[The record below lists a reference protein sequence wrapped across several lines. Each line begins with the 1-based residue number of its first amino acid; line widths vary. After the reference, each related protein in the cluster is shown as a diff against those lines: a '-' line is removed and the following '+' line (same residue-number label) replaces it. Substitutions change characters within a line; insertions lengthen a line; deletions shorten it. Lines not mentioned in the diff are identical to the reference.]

1 MRRRYDGREER
12 VAGRAGRCAAFW
24 APVYLAGE
32 EALALI
38 HLEWVLAV
46 VAGALVSRALWIR
59 RQTARELEE
68 ERSARER
75 VTRERDEAEL
85 RSSIAGELHDSVGHD
100 LAAIIALTEGLM
112 GVSGDE
118 SLDEAVAGINRLAR
132 EGLADTRRAFRR
144 LTGHEREI
152 CSLIADGLS
161 NAEIAER
168 LVIQPASAKRAVS
181 RVLTKLGMRDRTQ
194 IAVSWFRAGL

>member
-1 MRRRYDGREER
+1 M
-12 VAGRAGRCAAFW
+12 
-24 APVYLAGE
+24 
-32 EALALI
+32 
-38 HLEWVLAV
+38 
-46 VAGALVSRALWIR
+46 VAGALVSRELWIR
-59 RQTARELEE
+59 HQTARELEE